1 MARIGSELLAEAKQV
16 QGASESNDN
25 AGAKD
30 LLSLLVKSNTN
41 SHVTESQRMSDEDVL
56 ARTYLMVVIL
66 LWIGGMLTI
75 STVEVPTFLVAGHET
90 TRWKISLSLV

>member
-16 QGASESNDN
+16 QGATESNDN

-41 SHVTESQRMSDEDVL
+41 SHVTESLRMSDEDVL
-56 ARTYLMVVIL
+56 ARAYLIVAIL
-66 LWIGGMLTI
+66 FRITRILII
-75 STVEVPTFLVAGHET
+75 SVEVPTFLVAGHET
-90 TRWKISLSLV
+90 TR